1 MKTIACLAGL
11 LVAGSAAAQQFTY
24 PTIEDAAKL
33 TEKHALKF
41 ERDSVT
47 RQGDMV
53 RFDLK
58 AGWKNPEERPENE
71 SPRRIL
77 RFLAR
82 CEAKELAIMGVAVF
96 DLNGQVVK
104 SYGIAPGG
112 WDFAMP
118 AKDSIEATYLKKVCD
133 SGM

>member
-53 RFDLK
+53 RFTIRATARSDR
-58 AGWKNPEERPENE
+58 AGPVWP
-71 SPRRIL
+71 
-77 RFLAR
+77 
-82 CEAKELAIMGVAVF
+82 
-96 DLNGQVVK
+96 
-104 SYGIAPGG
+104 
-112 WDFAMP
+112 
-118 AKDSIEATYLKKVCD
+118 
-133 SGM
+133 